1 MSTTTSSTLIERS
14 GLPPVRLH
22 DLRHGVTTYAR
33 AAHVDP
39 KTLPEM
45 LGHAGVAF
53 TLQTYGTVVDELRQP
68 PPTRSPKVIDN
79 AGEHGHTRRLIPSL
93 RSRLS
98 RRAPGAF
105 TARRRRSRSLME

>member
-1 MSTTTSSTLIERS
+1 MAEAEHRSGKNGGAVLTALGESLIFATPEGEPLDPERVYDHFQHLIERS

-22 DLRHGVTTYAR
+22 DLRHGVPTYAR

-53 TLQTYGTVVDELRQP
+53 T
-68 PPTRSPKVIDN
+68 
-79 AGEHGHTRRLIPSL
+79 
-93 RSRLS
+93 
-98 RRAPGAF
+98 
-105 TARRRRSRSLME
+105 ARRRRSRSLME